1 MKLRWSGSILAA
13 VFLGAVGGELL
24 CRWPAFRDAAGQI
37 SNRGRLVGIVN
48 GKGIYETDL
57 GGEQSV
63 SESDAILAENL
74 RHAAVAGKV
83 NSSRV
88 EELFAVLLDQFA
100 DKNKFEAALRSA
112 GLTEAALRERLQ
124 EQLREV
130 DWLEKQVAATPS
142 VTEQECR
149 TFYDAHPALFR
160 QPVRYRAAHLF
171 LASHAETPPEVVEE
185 KEKAIAVL
193 EARLKKGERLSAL
206 AELSEDEATRRRGG
220 DLGYFSEARAPAQF
234 MAEIKKLRV
243 GQTSRP
249 FRSHL
254 GFHIA
259 QLMEIKPAR
268 VLSFEEARVEIMM
281 GARKRTPG
289 QPSVARLAHEIS
301 AVASR

>member
-1 MKLRWSGSILAA
+1 MKLQWSGLILAA
-13 VFLGAVGGELL
+13 VFLGAVAGELPF
-24 CRWPAFRDAAGQI
+24 RWPAFRDLAGRVT
-37 SNRGRLVGIVN
+37 NRGRLVRIVN
-48 GKGIYETDL
+48 GKGVYETDL
-57 GGEQSV
+57 GGEQDV
-63 SESDAILAENL
+63 SELDAILAENL
-74 RHAAVAGKV
+74 RHAAAAGKV

-88 EELFAVLLDQFA
+88 EERFAVLLDQFA
-100 DKNKFEAALRSA
+100 DPKKFAAVLRSA
-112 GLTEAALRERLQ
+112 DLTESALRERLE

-185 KEKAIAVL
+185 KEKAIAAL

-206 AELSEDEATRRRGG
+206 AELFEDEATKRRGG
-220 DLGYFSEARAPAQF
+220 DLGYFSETRIPAEF
-234 MAEIKKLRV
+234 LAEIKKLRV
-243 GQTSRP
+243 GEMSKP

-259 QLMEIKPAR
+259 QLTEIKPAR
-268 VLSFEEARVEIMM
+268 VLSFEEARGEIML
-281 GARKRTPG
+281 ALANEHRAT
-289 QPSVARLAHEIS
+289 SVARIAREIS
-301 AVASR
+301 VVASR